1 MNSDFLFK
9 GKLKPSNAV
18 CAIITYKNKIL
29 IQKRDNKKNIFF
41 PGHYGLFGGA
51 IEKFENKKKALQREL
66 IEEIGIKFKTT
77 RFSYLTNINMD
88 FKKIRSKK
96 FDRTVYKL
104 IINNKEK
111 KQLKLGEGLKM
122 LWVDKKTIYFKKKI
136 IPYDLFAIWLY
147 LFKNDK

>member
-1 MNSDFLFK
+1 MKHIFK
-9 GKLKPSNAV
+9 GSLKPRDAV
-18 CAIITYKNKIL
+18 CAVIIYKNKIL

-66 IEEIGIKFKTT
+66 LEEIGIKFKTT
-77 RFSYLTNINMD
+77 RFSYLTSINMD

-96 FDRTVYKL
+96 YDRTVYEL
-104 IINNKEK
+104 RINNNEK

-122 LWVDKKTIYFKKKI
+122 LWVNKKI
-136 IPYDLFAIWLY
+136 VYFGKLKL
-147 LFKNDK
+147 DKLNFDINMGFSDIY